1 LLAEETKK
9 DGRDMQFKVMVMR
22 PSERGKGERGVTTGT
37 WELLQGRNPA
47 GGYPGDKAMADPEV
61 TTIQLH
67 CYTFKH
73 GRNGSVLGKDIVVPI
88 IIPAKSDKKAMELI
102 IQG

>member
-1 LLAEETKK
+1 MDGAHYHFLNAVRLRPDLGETQNNLATTLLTRSQVFA
-9 DGRDMQFKVMVMR
+9 Q
-22 PSERGKGERGVTTGT
+22 RGD
-37 WELLQGRNPA
+37 Q
-47 GGYPGDKAMADPEV
+47 AMADPEV
-61 TTIQLH
+61 TTLQLH

-73 GRNGSVLGKDIVVPI
+73 GRNGNILGKDIVVPI